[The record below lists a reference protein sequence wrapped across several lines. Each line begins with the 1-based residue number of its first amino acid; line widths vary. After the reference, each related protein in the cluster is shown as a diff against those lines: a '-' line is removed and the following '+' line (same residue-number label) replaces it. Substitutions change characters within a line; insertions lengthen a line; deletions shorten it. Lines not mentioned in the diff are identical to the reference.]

1 MSTNENLKMLR
12 FAHLAHCSLGL
23 LGVISLAAQAHDH
36 HHHAPDGH
44 SHNAP
49 AHQHGVG
56 HLDLVLEGNELVIE
70 LQMPAEDLLGFEHAP
85 RTPEQHAQ
93 VAALQNTL
101 QQPERLF
108 TLPAAAECRLTS
120 VELNSSLFTDTPQS
134 APEDQLQHA
143 DIQAH
148 YHFTCAA
155 AQHLQQLEVVLF
167 ESFPASQRLLLQAI
181 TPNGQYGDQLNATH
195 NRVRL

>member
-1 MSTNENLKMLR
+1 MLR
-12 FAHLAHCSLGL
+12 FAHLAHCALGL
-23 LGVISLAAQAHDH
+23 LGVISLAAQAHDN
-36 HHHAPDGH
+36 HASAGH

-56 HLDLVLEGNELVIE
+56 HLDLVLESNQLVIE

-85 RTPEQHAQ
+85 RTPEQHVQ
-93 VAALQNTL
+93 VTALQSTL
-101 QQPERLF
+101 QQPETLF

-120 VELNSSLFTDTPQS
+120 VELSSSLFTDTPQS

-155 AQHLQQLEVVLF
+155 TQHLQQLEVVLF

-181 TPNGQYGDQLNATH
+181 TPNGQYGDELNATH